1 MELLTASFN
10 QVETLV
16 PCVRA
21 TARLAQGGGRGGW
34 EHHIVEGG
42 STDGTRG
49 ALTAWGARH
58 PALRVTQLTA
68 VPGRNAEAAAWNE
81 AIGRAASHW
90 VAIVRPEARL
100 LPDAVA
106 AVFRL
111 LARYPALEVVVPDV
125 QSVDADA
132 PGRVVETLRA
142 RHLMATGVAPLVFVT
157 LNAALKAGPFDEGL
171 EAQADGSWSA
181 EWTRRLLATVPR
193 HTAFA
198 LPLTLAQIAA
208 GPPGRIGDQPAG
220 QPQPKGKFDAQ
231 VLLGPAARLV
241 RAGLDRLR

>member
-21 TARLAQGGGRGGW
+21 TARLEARGAW
-34 EHHIVEGG
+34 EHHIVDGG

-49 ALTAWGARH
+49 ALTAWSAQH
-58 PALRVTQLTA
+58 PALRVTQLAA
-68 VPGRNAEAAAWNE
+68 VAGRNAEAAAWNH
-81 AIGRAASHW
+81 ALGRAASHW
-90 VAIVRPEARL
+90 VALVRPEALL

-111 LARYPALEVVVPDV
+111 LARYPTLEVVVPDV
-125 QSVDADA
+125 QRVEADA
-132 PGRVVETLRA
+132 PGRAVQTLRA

-157 LNAALKAGPFDEGL
+157 LNAALKTGPFDEGL
-171 EAQADGSWSA
+171 AAQGDGSWSA

-208 GPPGRIGDQPAG
+208 GPPGRAGDPPAG
-220 QPQPKGKFDAQ
+220 PPQPKGKLDAH
-231 VLLGPAARLV
+231 VLLGSAARLV